1 MSLFWILFVTKDT
14 FYSFLIRV
22 NQLVRRNYSICTLFH
37 EKILNINHTV
47 HENDVKLK
55 DLGWKSA
62 WCGDV
67 ITGFE
72 HGGTVN
78 HVILPKLTW
87 LNRKIWNFYEFS
99 ENNCFLTENQNF
111 GFETCIFG
119 KNWNIFAHFGEF
131 LSVFASKNRIS
142 CPFWQEKWHR
152 ENDLDWPFEFQAWF
166 MVFKHDNYP

>member
-22 NQLVRRNYSICTLFH
+22 RQLVRRNYSICTPFH

-55 DLGWKSA
+55 DWGWKSA

-72 HGGTVN
+72 HGGTVS
-78 HVILPKLTW
+78 HVIFPKLSY
-87 LNRKIWNFYEFS
+87 LNRKIRNFYEFS
-99 ENNCFLTENQNF
+99 ENNCF
-111 GFETCIFG
+111 
-119 KNWNIFAHFGEF
+119 
-131 LSVFASKNRIS
+131 
-142 CPFWQEKWHR
+142 
-152 ENDLDWPFEFQAWF
+152 
-166 MVFKHDNYP
+166 

>member
-1 MSLFWILFVTKDT
+1 MSLFWIRFVTKDT

-22 NQLVRRNYSICTLFH
+22 NQLIRRNYSICTLFR
-37 EKILNINHTV
+37 ERTLNINHSV

-78 HVILPKLTW
+78 HVILPKLTY
-87 LNRKIWNFYEFS
+87 LNRKFGIFYEFS

-119 KNWNIFAHFGEF
+119 KNWNIFAHFWRIFISFREQKSNF
-131 LSVFASKNRIS
+131 LPLLTRKMTQRKWSWLTIRIS
-142 CPFWQEKWHR
+142 SLVYGF
-152 ENDLDWPFEFQAWF
+152 
-166 MVFKHDNYP
+166 